1 VEWGSGSYS
10 LIERS
15 GRSASRA
22 LAGQMKKTTRL
33 VAEGSRLVARG
44 ALTGSIRDVAPEGA
58 PHPFWRA
65 GFAVALELPGGNVA

>member
-1 VEWGSGSYS
+1 
-10 LIERS
+10 
-15 GRSASRA
+15 
-22 LAGQMKKTTRL
+22 MKKTTRL